1 MIRRRRGLFIAY
13 LVCCSGVVRAQ
24 GDISEGTW
32 SIVVGNDPTSYQS
45 FLSLQQEAMD
55 TIKNESATNN
65 VIPVLEFR
73 CTPGNAEMTPVID
86 WRRFI
91 SSFNTEV
98 GFRVDG
104 GKMLWQKWGVD
115 QSNKVTASKSAADSQ
130 SIVEH
135 LRGGRNLEVEVTP
148 YSGSP
153 VTVRFDL
160 AGLSNSLAKLEK
172 ECQKTSDTFR

>member
-1 MIRRRRGLFIAY
+1 MIRRRQGLVIAY
-13 LVCCSGVVRAQ
+13 LVFCSGVACAQ
-24 GDISEGTW
+24 SEISEGTW
-32 SIVVGNDPTSYQS
+32 SIVVSDDPASYQS
-45 FLSLQQEAMD
+45 FVLLQQEAMD
-55 TIKNESATNN
+55 TIKDEYATSN

-73 CTPGNAEMTPVID
+73 CTPGNAEITPVID

-115 QSNKVTASKSAADSQ
+115 QSNKVTASKSVADSQ

-148 YSGSP
+148 YSESP

-160 AGLSNSLAKLEK
+160 AGLSSGLDTLQK
-172 ECQKTSDTFR
+172 ECQKTSDSFK